1 MSEHYILLYSYMKKE
16 NLLYIV
22 IFLEGFVV
30 LATELLAIR
39 LLMPFVGNGTEVI
52 AIIISAILLP
62 LAFGYNYAGT
72 QHKNKSHVSIRK
84 KLIRNL
90 ITSMWI
96 LTFGLSYVIQETF
109 FSLLTAFNLKN
120 HILQTSIFCLTFLVY
135 PVFLLGQTVP
145 LVSNYFLK
153 RKLSEV
159 TGRILFFST
168 SGSFIGSVFTTLVL
182 MMTIGV
188 HKTVVVVLLAI
199 TLIVA
204 LLNKKLLNY
213 ESYIS
218 CLALCVGF
226 FLNIN
231 AFEHLNFVS
240 NNAYNMI
247 AIEETK
253 DNRDLQ
259 VNRSYSSRYS
269 KADSRGFEYIKFV
282 EDNFITQFKEP
293 KSILVIGA
301 GGFTVGL
308 SDSKNHYTFVDI
320 DPDILKVSEEEFLK
334 QKLGSNK
341 EFVAMSARAFLKQT
355 EKKYDFIFIDAYSHI
370 LSLPYECTT
379 QEFYQSVKN
388 HLNDNGLVVA
398 NIVGLSDFQDKFSS
412 RINNTFASVFWPFSR
427 EVLRKNNIEKKS
439 DYANVIFI
447 YHDRKD
453 VYDDVVYTDDKNSYS
468 LDRKV
473 M

>member
-1 MSEHYILLYSYMKKE
+1 MKKE
-16 NLLYIV
+16 NLLYTV

-30 LATELLAIR
+30 LATELLSIR

-72 QHKNKSHVSIRK
+72 QHKNKSRVSIRK
-84 KLIRNL
+84 KLIHNL
-90 ITSMWI
+90 IISIWI
-96 LTFGLSYVIQETF
+96 LTFGLSYIIQEMF
-109 FSLLTAFNLKN
+109 FSLLTAFHLKN
-120 HILQTSIFCLTFLVY
+120 HILQTTIFCLTFLVY

-199 TLIVA
+199 ALIVI
-204 LLNKKLLNY
+204 LLNKKLLTY
-213 ESYIS
+213 ESYMS
-218 CLALCVGF
+218 CLALFIGF

-231 AFEHLNFVS
+231 AFGYLNFVS

-247 AIEETK
+247 AIEETQ
-253 DNRDLQ
+253 DSRDLQ

-269 KADSRGFEYIKFV
+269 KVDSRGFEYIKFV
-282 EDNFITQFKEP
+282 EDNFINQFKEP

-308 SDSKNHYTFVDI
+308 SDAKNHYTFIDI

-379 QEFYQSVKN
+379 QEFYQSVKD
-388 HLNDNGLVVA
+388 HLNVDGLVVA
-398 NIVGLSDFQDKFSS
+398 NIVGLPDFQDKFSS

-427 EVLRKNNIEKKS
+427 EVLRKNNLEKKS

-468 LDRKV
+468 LDRKA